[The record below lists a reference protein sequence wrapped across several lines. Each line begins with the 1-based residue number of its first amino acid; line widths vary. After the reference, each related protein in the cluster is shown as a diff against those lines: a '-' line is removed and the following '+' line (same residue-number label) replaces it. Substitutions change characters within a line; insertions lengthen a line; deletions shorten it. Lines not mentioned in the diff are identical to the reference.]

1 MNGFQFLRK
10 PPKHEMEM
18 KIFKKCAFI
27 LKFYK
32 KICFYIIGV
41 ERTALKITV
50 KIHFERIDHFPLIVL
65 NHGGWLLC

>member
-32 KICFYIIGV
+32 KSVF
-41 ERTALKITV
+41 A
-50 KIHFERIDHFPLIVL
+50 
-65 NHGGWLLC
+65 